1 MTYAL
6 YAVAAVLTLFTLVA
20 VSAIGKPREP
30 LTPGN
35 VVVDI
40 IINGTMVALVLI
52 AARMLH

>member
-1 MTYAL
+1 MMYAL